1 MPIGDGQ
8 TYSSQGAIN
17 SSLRNQFGDDAFVNG
32 KYNSQA
38 AVESQLRKQFGDEV
52 YVNGRY
58 SPQKAIEIQLRRQF
72 GDDAFPGTTP
82 PLPGGPPPPQIPDV
96 APPLDEEESL
106 FDRGFNFDPGEF
118 GPNFNQFDNGTGAG
132 PRPGPFGPG
141 FNRPNQNNNPGT
153 ITDPNEGRGY
163 RIPGYGNQPPG
174 PQTSAPRSFTSSGPL
189 PGSTPQ
195 RNLFKNAPPS
205 GSDSRIN
212 KGSNKLRSFLG
223 AA

>member
-8 TYSSQGAIN
+8 TYSAQGAIN
-17 SSLRNQFGDDAFVNG
+17 SSLRSQFGDGAFVNG
-32 KYNSQA
+32 KYNAQA
-38 AVESQLRKQFGDEV
+38 AIESALKKQFGDEV

-58 SPQKAIEIQLRRQF
+58 SPQKAIEISLRRQF
-72 GDDAFPGTTP
+72 GDEAFPDDGP
-82 PLPGGPPPPQIPDV
+82 GPGGPPPPQIPDV
-96 APPLDEEESL
+96 APPLDEETFFE
-106 FDRGFNFDPGEF
+106 RGFNHDPGEF
-118 GPNFNQFDNGTGAG
+118 GPNFNTFDGGPNGGG
-132 PRPGPFGPG
+132 VRPGPFGPN
-141 FNRPNQNNNPGT
+141 FNRPNQNNVPGT

-163 RIPGYGNQPPG
+163 RIPGFGNPNPG
-174 PQTSAPRSFTSSGPL
+174 PQSAGTRSFTASAPL

-195 RNLFKNAPPS
+195 RNLFRNAPPS